1 MRKADKMKL
10 VVERLKSRYPDAVCS
25 LIASNPLELLIAT
38 RLSAQCT
45 DARVNIV
52 TAPLFEKYKT
62 VDDYANANVADIEN
76 IIRSCGLYKTKARD
90 IKNMAVALRDNFG
103 GVVPN
108 TIEKLTSLPGVGR
121 KTANLI
127 MGDVYGQPC
136 VVADTHLIRITNR
149 LGLSEGKDAYKVE
162 MQIRKIINPDE
173 SCDFCHRTVQF
184 GRDVCSAQS
193 PKCNDCE
200 MTDICKEYKSKNK

>member
-1 MRKADKMKL
+1 M
-10 VVERLKSRYPDAVCS
+10 
-25 LIASNPLELLIAT
+25 
-38 RLSAQCT
+38 
-45 DARVNIV
+45 
-52 TAPLFEKYKT
+52 
-62 VDDYANANVADIEN
+62 DDYANANVADIEN

-90 IKNMAVALRDNFG
+90 IKYMAVSLRDNFG

-173 SCDFCHRTVQF
+173 SCDFCHRMVQF